1 MKRNMNNNTINN
13 MEFLNNKLNEDVII
27 KISNDLHNLKM
38 LNVFRD
44 IKLDIFNDEEVFWNL
59 NDKIL
64 YFSSLGN
71 QAMAR
76 RLHRI
81 LGDAVKYRDNN
92 HICRHRIYLR
102 IMIIEKYRLIF
113 HCYP

>member
-1 MKRNMNNNTINN
+1 
-13 MEFLNNKLNEDVII
+13 MEFLDNKLNQDVII

-44 IKLDIFNDEEVFWNL
+44 IKLDVFHDEEVFWNL

-64 YFSSLGN
+64 YYSSLGN

-81 LGDAVKYRDNN
+81 LGDAVKYRDNT
-92 HICRHRIYLR
+92 HIRRHRIYLR
-102 IMIIEKYRLIF
+102 LMIIKRYRNVF
-113 HCYP
+113 QNYP

>member
-1 MKRNMNNNTINN
+1 
-13 MEFLNNKLNEDVII
+13 MEILCNKLNEDVII
-27 KISNDLHNLKM
+27 KISSDLHNLKM

-44 IKLDIFNDEEVFWNL
+44 IKLDVFHDEEVFWNL

-81 LGDAVKYRDNN
+81 LGDAVKYRDKN
-92 HICRHRIYLR
+92 HIRRHKIYLR
-102 IMIIEKYRLIF
+102 LMIIEKYRNIF
-113 HCYP
+113 QRYP

>member
-1 MKRNMNNNTINN
+1 
-13 MEFLNNKLNEDVII
+13 MEILCNKLNEDVII
-27 KISNDLHNLKM
+27 KISSDLHNLKM

-44 IKLDIFNDEEVFWNL
+44 IKLDVFHDEEVFWNL

-64 YFSSLGN
+64 YYSSLGN

-81 LGDAVKYRDNN
+81 LGDAVKYRDNT
-92 HICRHRIYLR
+92 HIRRHRIYLR
-102 IMIIEKYRLIF
+102 LMIIKRYRNVF
-113 HCYP
+113 QNYP

>member
-1 MKRNMNNNTINN
+1 
-13 MEFLNNKLNEDVII
+13 MEILCNKLNEDVII
-27 KISNDLHNLKM
+27 KISSDLHNLKM

-81 LGDAVKYRDNN
+81 LGDAVKYRDKNN
-92 HICRHRIYLR
+92 ICRHRIYLR
-102 IMIIEKYRLIF
+102 LMIIKRYRNVF
-113 HCYP
+113 QNYP

>member
-1 MKRNMNNNTINN
+1 
-13 MEFLNNKLNEDVII
+13 MEYLDNKLNQDVII
-27 KISNDLHNLKM
+27 KISSDLHNLEM

-44 IKLDIFNDEEVFWNL
+44 IKMDVFNDEEVFWNL

-64 YFSSLGN
+64 YYSSLGN
-71 QAMAR
+71 QFMAR

-81 LGDAVKYRDNN
+81 LGDAVKYRDKN

-102 IMIIEKYRLIF
+102 LMIIKKYRQIF
-113 HCYP
+113 ENYP